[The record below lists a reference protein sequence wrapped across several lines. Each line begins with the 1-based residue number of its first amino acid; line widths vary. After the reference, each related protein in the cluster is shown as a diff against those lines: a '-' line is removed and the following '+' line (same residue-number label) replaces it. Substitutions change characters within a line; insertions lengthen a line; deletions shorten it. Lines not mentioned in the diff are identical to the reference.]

1 MTMRVPA
8 VVMTAPGSNRD
19 PDALFALEQAGADAR
34 LVSVYDLLERPTL
47 LDEARLVMLAGGF
60 TYGDALG
67 AGKLWA
73 LDLTHR
79 LGQTLSTHVEHGRPL
94 LGVCNGFQALV
105 QAGFLPGAGGTAA
118 LGPNANGR
126 FECRWVTL
134 TPVSERCIWTR
145 HLDEPID
152 CPVAH
157 GEGRF
162 VADEATLA
170 RLEADDLVALRYAT
184 TDGGAAKGDH
194 PANPNGSIND
204 IAGICDPTGLVLGL
218 MPHPEDHA
226 VPRQHPRHRRGV
238 IGRLGLSLFRE
249 GVRYADGL

>member
-1 MTMRVPA
+1 MTVRVPA

-19 PDALFALEQAGADAR
+19 PDAVFALEQAGADAR
-34 LVSVYDLLERPTL
+34 LVSVFDLLERPTL
-47 LDEARLVMLAGGF
+47 LDDAGLVMLAGGF

-79 LGQTLSTHVEHGRPL
+79 LGDALTAHVDRGRPL

-105 QAGFLPGAGGTAA
+105 QAGFLPGADGTAA

-134 TPVSERCIWTR
+134 TPVSDHCIWTR
-145 HLDEPID
+145 SLDEPID

-162 VADEATLA
+162 VADDSTVAH
-170 RLEADDLVALRYAT
+170 LEANDLVALRYAT
-184 TDGGAAKGDH
+184 ADGTAAKGDY
-194 PANPNGSIND
+194 PANPNGSVND
-204 IAGICDPTGLVLGL
+204 IAGICDTTGLVLGL

-249 GVRYADGL
+249 GVRHASGL

>member
-1 MTMRVPA
+1 
-8 VVMTAPGSNRD
+8 
-19 PDALFALEQAGADAR
+19 
-34 LVSVYDLLERPTL
+34 
-47 LDEARLVMLAGGF
+47 LAGGF
-60 TYGDALG
+60 TYGDSLG

-79 LGQTLSTHVEHGRPL
+79 LDDALNRHVARGRPT

-105 QAGFLPGAGGTAA
+105 RAGLLPGAGRVAA

-134 TPVSERCIWTR
+134 APTSRHCVWTR
-145 HLDEPID
+145 ELDEPID

-162 VADEATLA
+162 VADDATLA
-170 RLEADDLVALRYAT
+170 HLESSDLVALRYAT
-184 TDGGAAKGDH
+184 SDGGAPKGAY
-194 PANPNGSIND
+194 PANPNGSMND
-204 IAGICDPTGLVLGL
+204 IAGICDDTGLVLGL

-226 VPRQHPRHRRGV
+226 VARQHPRHRRGAL
-238 IGRLGLSLFRE
+238 GRLGVAVFRE
-249 GVRYADGL
+249 GVRYAGGL